1 MYRFNTWK
9 YVCGGVSSSRR
20 EELVFFSGHHGASA
34 GQIRASKAEPR
45 RGHQN
50 FLASS
55 PKTRSPAPPTRMMLA
70 LLTMALAPAA
80 LASSTETAKKVN
92 VEWYGMAW

>member
-1 MYRFNTWK
+1 
-9 YVCGGVSSSRR
+9 
-20 EELVFFSGHHGASA
+20 
-34 GQIRASKAEPR
+34 
-45 RGHQN
+45 
-50 FLASS
+50 
-55 PKTRSPAPPTRMMLA
+55 MMLA